1 MSASDQTKTS
11 WVPSNIE
18 KPGDQPEGF
27 AIPIPYVRSR
37 LSEAAQEIASE
48 DLERLAKSIAT
59 QGLKHKIV
67 VCNDE
72 VLQGWHRLCVLCRDG
87 TLDMKKHVR
96 VVRGKGQEVY
106 DREFEEAASL
116 EIDHRHMT
124 VSQKVKYLKTV
135 AELRGI
141 HPKYLPQY
149 KGALAKAFQT
159 MERAERVGLIAYVGD
174 GEGEFPVSK
183 VPAICQSGLVPAIL
197 AKAIPVKRALSL
209 AVKLR
214 DDKEA
219 RDEFLSL
226 THGVPVEELEELA
239 VKTLQDAEDRR
250 KEALRKAEAEAR
262 RQEKRAREIEK
273 LDEIRADLEEAVAS
287 EEDRTGTQ
295 TVVTIAEVS
304 EGDEQVLNDL
314 DVVRRQLADLHRMV
328 DAQEAKIREIEAELA
343 REQATLARMFKDS
356 EALGRREEAIVEQI
370 GKVA

>member
-37 LSEAAQEIASE
+37 LSEAAQEVASE

-67 VCNDE
+67 VVNDQ
-72 VLQGWHRLCVLCRDG
+72 VLQGWHRLCILCRDG

-106 DREFEEAASL
+106 DKEFEEAASL

-124 VSQKVKYLKTV
+124 VSQKVRYLKEV
-135 AELRGI
+135 ANIRGI
-141 HPKYLPQY
+141 HPRYLPQY
-149 KGALAKAFQT
+149 TGAVAKAFQT
-159 MERAERVGLIAYVGD
+159 LERAQRAGLFPMVGD
-174 GEGEFPVSK
+174 GEHLFTIAE
-183 VPAICQSGLVPAIL
+183 VPRVCQSGLVPAIL
-197 AKAIPVKRALSL
+197 AKAIPVKRAK
-209 AVKLR
+209 KLCSKLQT
-214 DDKEA
+214 DKEA

-226 THGVPVEELEELA
+226 TDGVPVEELEELA
-239 VKTLQDAEDRR
+239 VKTLQDVEDRR

-262 RQEKRAREIEK
+262 RQEKQAEQAKK

-295 TVVTIAEVS
+295 TVVAIAEVS
-304 EGDEQVLNDL
+304 ESDEQVLNDL

-370 GKVA
+370 GKAA